1 MGTREEGLRRGDLDR
16 RMGWGCGQRGWVG
29 PARLAAQ
36 RRPAQWRHVTS
47 GQRRQVAGGRAAAF
61 LLPSDLGKNTQN

>member
-16 RMGWGCGQRGWVG
+16 RMGWGCGQHGWVG

-36 RRPAQWRHVTS
+36 HRPAQGRHVTS
-47 GQRRQVAGGRAAAF
+47 GWRRQVAGGRV
-61 LLPSDLGKNTQN
+61 PSDLGKNTQN